1 MSEHP
6 MATPADPHAYKATV
20 MAVRNLFRR
29 QAVTV
34 EQAWAILLQR
44 EGGPEAMPAGAEG
57 RTRELLAEFGYDT
70 AEIERLV
77 AADNPDFRPGLSD
90 YRSQPDYRLEQP
102 QPTERRN

>member
-57 RTRELLAEFGYDT
+57 RTRELLAEFGYVEHEAAPVGGGESGLLWIRPDWLVET
-70 AEIERLV
+70 IEEVPL
-77 AADNPDFRPGLSD
+77 
-90 YRSQPDYRLEQP
+90 Y
-102 QPTERRN
+102 